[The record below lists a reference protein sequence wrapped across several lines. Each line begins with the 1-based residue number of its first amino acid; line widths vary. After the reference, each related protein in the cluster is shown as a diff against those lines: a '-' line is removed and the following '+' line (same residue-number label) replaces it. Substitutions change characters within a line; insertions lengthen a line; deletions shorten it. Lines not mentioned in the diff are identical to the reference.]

1 MRTGYWIPRIL
12 ATNMRQRICQH
23 CGKEFASRSCDNYLC
38 PDCSAAYHKQAT
50 LRTRICRQC
59 GATFVGG
66 PRAWYCPDCRAVRQ
80 AEASRRA
87 KANGPQ
93 RPIGSI
99 DKCKVCGA
107 EYTVTGG
114 RQRYCPSCKEAAT
127 RENIRRRSREYNAEN
142 REALRQKADNRRA
155 ASRAK
160 VCIICGQPFESST
173 PRVTCSDAC
182 DQIRKKLRQAEADI
196 RRGRKRNLPM
206 LPKNGADNSES

>member
-1 MRTGYWIPRIL
+1 MRTGSSTPRIL

-23 CGKEFASRSCDNYLC
+23 CGKAFASRSADNYLC
-38 PDCSAAYHKQAT
+38 PECSAAYHKQAP
-50 LRTRICRQC
+50 LRPRVCRQC
-59 GATFVGG
+59 GATFEGG
-66 PRAWYCPDCRAVRQ
+66 PRAWYCPNCRAVRQ

-142 REALRQKADNRRA
+142 REALRQKADDRRA

-160 VCIICGQPFESST
+160 ICIICGKPFESST

-196 RRGRKRNLPM
+196 RRGMNRK
-206 LPKNGADNSES
+206 LPKLPKDGG